1 MLYDILKSVNGNA
14 VTGWPMEEILRRL
27 VGPEGTPVT
36 LGFTRTF
43 KSDERTSEEVAVHV
57 NLTRSIR
64 ALPRDHV
71 PGTVSMTVCYFFLF
85 ASIFVL
91 TSDFN

>member
-14 VTGWPMEEILRRL
+14 VTSWPMEEILRLL
-27 VGPEGTPVT
+27 VGPVGTPVT
-36 LGFTRTF
+36 LGFTRTL
-43 KSDERTSEEVAVHV
+43 KIERTSEEVAVHV

-71 PGTVSMTVCYFFLF
+71 PGTVSMTVLK
-85 ASIFVL
+85 
-91 TSDFN
+91 